1 VIPSMPIAL
10 PVQKLFRKLGRVQAR
25 MSKAVPS
32 RSIPGE
38 GLNPFPLP
46 PPPNLSHKAG
56 ASCDSISVAS
66 KIEFPTGTASRYNAA
81 NTRPSM
87 PVKVSRF
94 TSQHVE
100 LMTKCQDPCLQRRS
114 RPEQS
119 DQLQPNQA
127 ANISDQPR
135 ASPISTSL
143 ASRIEFPTVTGL
155 LSKAGRLN
163 NVAIA
168 LRLTERFAR
177 LAAAPFSLRLTLGH
191 LISTKGLFISTKG
204 LSKRGD

>member
-1 VIPSMPIAL
+1 
-10 PVQKLFRKLGRVQAR
+10 
-25 MSKAVPS
+25 
-32 RSIPGE
+32 
-38 GLNPFPLP
+38 
-46 PPPNLSHKAG
+46 
-56 ASCDSISVAS
+56 
-66 KIEFPTGTASRYNAA
+66 
-81 NTRPSM
+81 M

-100 LMTKCQDPCLQRRS
+100 LMTKRQDLRLQRRW

-119 DQLQPNQA
+119 DQRQPNQA

-135 ASPISTSL
+135 ASPNSTSL
-143 ASRIEFPTVTGL
+143 ASRIEFPKVTGR

-168 LRLTERFAR
+168 LRLTERFAD

-191 LISTKGLFISTKG
+191 LISTKDLFISTKG